1 MEQITLELPI
11 SLAEK
16 FKTLSGSDKNVLRS
30 LVMNFLSSSNTE
42 EKKKLKAKVKLLETM
57 NDIGNKATQRG
68 MTDDI
73 LENLLNED

>member
-42 EKKKLKAKVKLLETM
+42 GKKRLKAKVKLLETM
-57 NDIGNKATQRG
+57 NDIGNKATERG

>member
-42 EKKKLKAKVKLLETM
+42 EKKRLKAKVKLLETM
-57 NDIGNKATQRG
+57 NDIGNKATERG